1 MSTPRPRLATP
12 EHTAL
17 PVTPD
22 SPAFR
27 QLVAEIAALPP
38 DSGRATRGPHD
49 AIDIIRR
56 ARFGAFRVPRA
67 EGGGG
72 ASLRQFYAALIELA
86 AANADVP
93 HILRAHFWFVE
104 ERLRSPDRD
113 VRQRWLDRVV
123 NGEIFGNAMSEL
135 GGSAAVGSWAF
146 QTTLTPDGAG
156 YRLHGTK
163 FYCTGTLFSDW
174 TNVFAVLPN
183 GELASACIPVNRAG
197 VELSDDW
204 DGIGQP
210 YTGSGT
216 IRFDQVWVAP
226 DEVLRSAVD
235 TAEVAA
241 ASKRGDPYLIG
252 QICQLILT
260 SIIAGI
266 LRSVATD
273 AARLLRERSR
283 SYSHGVTASPAGDPL
298 LQQVVGEIAS
308 AAFAAESI
316 VLAAADAQDRAAAAP
331 DDFDL
336 AHEGS
341 VRAAQAKVVVD
352 ELAQRAA
359 SQLFDAGGSSAVRQ
373 SAGLDRHWRNI
384 RTLASHNPAPYK
396 ARAVGDWLVN
406 ATELPNSG
414 FF

>member
-1 MSTPRPRLATP
+1 MSTPRPTLVTSH
-12 EHTAL
+12 HTA

-27 QLVAEIAALPP
+27 QLVADIAALPA

-49 AIDIIRR
+49 AIDLVRA
-56 ARFGAFRVPRA
+56 ARFGAFRVPRS

-72 ASLRQFYAALIELA
+72 ASLRQFYAALIDLA
-86 AANADVP
+86 AVNPDVP

-104 ERLRSPDRD
+104 ERLRSPDRA
-113 VRQRWLDRVV
+113 VRQRWLERVV

-135 GGSAAVGSWAF
+135 GGGAAVGSWAF
-146 QTTLTPDGAG
+146 QTTLTPDGDG
-156 YRLHGTK
+156 YRLDGTK

-183 GELASACIPVNRAG
+183 GELASACIPVSRAG
-197 VELSDDW
+197 VELADDW

-216 IRFDQVWVAP
+216 IRFHHVRVEAN
-226 DEVLRSAVD
+226 EVLRSAVD

-241 ASKRGDPYLIG
+241 NSKRGDPYLIG

-273 AARLLRERSR
+273 AARLLRQRGR
-283 SYSHGVTASPAGDPL
+283 TYSHAPAESPARDPL

-331 DDFDL
+331 DDFAL

-359 SQLFDAGGSSAVRQ
+359 SQLFDTGGSSAVRQ

>member
-1 MSTPRPRLATP
+1 MSLASVQSAP
-12 EHTAL
+12 QATASA
-17 PVTPD
+17 PVTPG
-22 SPAFR
+22 SPALR
-27 QLVAEIAALPP
+27 QLIADIATLPA

-49 AIDIIRR
+49 AIDLIRA

-72 ASLRQFYAALIELA
+72 ASLREFYSALIDLA
-86 AANADVP
+86 AVNPDVP

-104 ERLRSPDRD
+104 ERLRSPDPLL
-113 VRQRWLDRVV
+113 RQRWLNRVLK
-123 NGEIFGNAMSEL
+123 GEIFGNAMSEI
-135 GGSAAVGSWAF
+135 GNAAAVGSWAF

-156 YRLHGTK
+156 YRLNGQK
-163 FYCTGTLFSDW
+163 YYCTGTLFSDW
-174 TNVFAVLPN
+174 TNVFAVLPS
-183 GELASACIPVNRAG
+183 GALASACIPVNRAG
-197 VELSDDW
+197 VVLADDW

-210 YTGSGT
+210 YTGSGS
-216 IRFDQVWVAP
+216 ISFNSVWVEA
-226 DEVLRSAVD
+226 DEVLHSAVD

-241 ASKRGDPYLIG
+241 DTKRGDPYLIG

-266 LRSVATD
+266 LRRVAED
-273 AARLLRERSR
+273 AARLLRERGR
-283 SYSHGVTASPAGDPL
+283 TYSHAAAESPARDPL

-308 AAFAAESI
+308 AAFAAEAI
-316 VLAAADAQDRAAAAP
+316 VLAAADAQDRAAANPQDYA
-331 DDFDL
+331 L

-352 ELAQRAA
+352 EMAQRAA
-359 SQLFDAGGSSAVRQ
+359 SQLFDAGGSSAVKR

-384 RTLASHNPAPYK
+384 RTLASHNPTLYK
-396 ARAVGDWLVN
+396 ARSVGDWLVN
-406 ATELPNSG
+406 GTDLPNSG

>member
-1 MSTPRPRLATP
+1 MKTAYKPAAPLAT
-12 EHTAL
+12 A

-49 AIDIIRR
+49 AIDRIRR

-123 NGEIFGNAMSEL
+123 NGEIFSNAMSEP
-135 GGSAAVGSWAF
+135 GDSAAVGSWAF
-146 QTTLTPDGAG
+146 QTRLTPDGAG

-174 TNVFAVLPN
+174 TNVFAVLTN

-197 VELSDDW
+197 VELADDW

-216 IRFDQVWVAP
+216 IRFNHVRVEAN
-226 DEVLRSAVD
+226 EVLRSAVD

-241 ASKRGDPYLIG
+241 NSKRGDPYLIG
-252 QICQLILT
+252 QICQLILA

-266 LRSVATD
+266 LRSVAAD
-273 AARLLRERSR
+273 AARLLRDRSR
-283 SYSHGVTASPAGDPL
+283 SYSHGV
-298 LQQVVGEIAS
+298 
-308 AAFAAESI
+308 
-316 VLAAADAQDRAAAAP
+316 
-331 DDFDL
+331 
-336 AHEGS
+336 S

>member
-1 MSTPRPRLATP
+1 MSTPRPRLVSPQAT
-12 EHTAL
+12 A

-27 QLVAEIAALPP
+27 QLVADIAALPP

-49 AIDIIRR
+49 AIDLVRA
-56 ARFGAFRVPRA
+56 ARFGAFRVPRE

-72 ASLRQFYAALIELA
+72 ASLRQFYAALIDLA
-86 AANADVP
+86 AANPDVP

-104 ERLRSPDRD
+104 ERLRSPDRA
-113 VRQRWLDRVV
+113 VRERWLARVV
-123 NGEIFGNAMSEL
+123 NGDIFGNAMSEL
-135 GGSAAVGSWAF
+135 GGGAAVGSWAF
-146 QTTLTPDGAG
+146 QTTLTPEDEG
-156 YRLHGTK
+156 YRLNGTK

-174 TNVFAVLPN
+174 TNVFAALPS

-197 VELSDDW
+197 VVLADDW

-216 IRFDQVWVAP
+216 IHFRDVRVAP
-226 DEVLRSAVD
+226 TEVLRSAVE
-235 TAEVAA
+235 TSEVAA
-241 ASKRGDPYLIG
+241 NSKRGEPYLIG

-266 LRSVATD
+266 LRSVAAD
-273 AARLLRERSR
+273 AARLLRERGR
-283 SYSHGVTASPAGDPL
+283 TYSHAAAASPAQDPL

-316 VLAAADAQDRAAAAP
+316 VLAAADAQDRAAASP
-331 DDFDL
+331 DNFAL

-352 ELAQRAA
+352 EIAQRAA
-359 SQLFDAGGSSAVRQ
+359 SQLFDAGGSSAIRQ

-384 RTLASHNPAPYK
+384 RTLASHNPTRYK
-396 ARAVGDWLVN
+396 SRAVGDWLVN
-406 ATELPNSG
+406 GTELPNSG

>member
-1 MSTPRPRLATP
+1 MNAPRPRLLTP
-12 EHTAL
+12 APQLE

-27 QLVAEIAALPP
+27 QLVADIAALPA

-49 AIDIIRR
+49 AIDLVRA
-56 ARFGAFRVPRA
+56 ARFGAFRIPRA

-72 ASLRQFYAALIELA
+72 ASLRQFYAALIDLA
-86 AANADVP
+86 AANPDVP

-104 ERLRSPDRD
+104 ERLRSPDQP
-113 VRQRWLDRVV
+113 VRERWLERIV

-135 GGSAAVGSWAF
+135 GGNAAVGSWAF
-146 QTTLTPDGAG
+146 QTTLTPDGEG
-156 YRLHGTK
+156 YRLNGTK
-163 FYCTGTLFSDW
+163 FYCTGTLFADW
-174 TNVFAVLPN
+174 TNVFAVLPS

-197 VELSDDW
+197 VAMADDW

-216 IRFDQVWVAP
+216 IRFDNVWVEPA
-226 DEVLRSAVD
+226 EVLRSAVD

-241 ASKRGDPYLIG
+241 TSKRGDPYLIG

-266 LRSVATD
+266 LRSVAAD
-273 AARLLRERSR
+273 AARLLRERNR
-283 SYSHGVTASPAGDPL
+283 SYSHAVAESPARDPL

-308 AAFAAESI
+308 AAFAAEAI

-331 DDFDL
+331 EDFAL

-359 SQLFDAGGSSAVRQ
+359 SQLFDAGGSSAIRQ

-384 RTLASHNPAPYK
+384 RTLASHNPTRYK
-396 ARAVGDWLVN
+396 SRAVGDWLVN
-406 ATELPNSG
+406 GTELPNSG

>member
-1 MSTPRPRLATP
+1 MSTPRPTLVTSH
-12 EHTAL
+12 HTA

-27 QLVAEIAALPP
+27 QLVADIAALPA

-49 AIDIIRR
+49 AIDLVRA
-56 ARFGAFRVPRA
+56 ARFGAFRVPRS

-72 ASLRQFYAALIELA
+72 ASLRQFYAALIDLA
-86 AANADVP
+86 AVNPDVP

-104 ERLRSPDRD
+104 ERLRSPDRA

-135 GGSAAVGSWAF
+135 GGGAAVGSWAF
-146 QTTLTPDGAG
+146 QTTLTPDGDG
-156 YRLHGTK
+156 YRLDGTK

-183 GELASACIPVNRAG
+183 GELASACIPVSRAG
-197 VELSDDW
+197 VELADDW

-216 IRFDQVWVAP
+216 IRFNHVRVEAN
-226 DEVLRSAVD
+226 EVLRSAVD

-241 ASKRGDPYLIG
+241 NSKRGDPYLIG

-283 SYSHGVTASPAGDPL
+283 TYSHAAAESPARDPL

-331 DDFDL
+331 EDFDL

>member
-1 MSTPRPRLATP
+1 MSTPRPTLVTSH
-12 EHTAL
+12 HTA

-27 QLVAEIAALPP
+27 QLVADIAALPA

-49 AIDIIRR
+49 AIDLVRA
-56 ARFGAFRVPRA
+56 ARFGAFRVPRS

-72 ASLRQFYAALIELA
+72 ASLRQFYAALIDLA
-86 AANADVP
+86 AVNPDVP

-104 ERLRSPDRD
+104 ERLRSPDRA

-135 GGSAAVGSWAF
+135 GGGAAVGSWAF
-146 QTTLTPDGAG
+146 QTTLTPDGDG
-156 YRLHGTK
+156 YRLDGTK

-183 GELASACIPVNRAG
+183 GELASACIPVSRAG
-197 VELSDDW
+197 VELADDW

-216 IRFDQVWVAP
+216 IRFNHVWVEAN
-226 DEVLRSAVD
+226 EVLRSAVD

-241 ASKRGDPYLIG
+241 NSKRGDPYLIG

-283 SYSHGVTASPAGDPL
+283 TYSHAAAESPARDPL

-331 DDFDL
+331 ENFAL

>member
-1 MSTPRPRLATP
+1 MSLASLQSAP
-12 EHTAL
+12 KATASE
-17 PVTPD
+17 PVTPG
-22 SPAFR
+22 SPALR
-27 QLVAEIAALPP
+27 HLIADIATLPA

-49 AIDIIRR
+49 AIDLIRA

-72 ASLRQFYAALIELA
+72 ASLREFYTALIDLA
-86 AANADVP
+86 AVNPDVP

-104 ERLRSPDRD
+104 ERLRSPDPLL
-113 VRQRWLDRVV
+113 RQRWLDRILK
-123 NGEIFGNAMSEL
+123 GEIFGNAMSEI
-135 GGSAAVGSWAF
+135 GNAAAVGSWAF

-156 YRLHGTK
+156 YRLHGQK
-163 FYCTGTLFSDW
+163 YYCTGTLFSDW
-174 TNVFAVLPN
+174 TNVFAVLPS
-183 GELASACIPVNRAG
+183 GALASACIPVNRAG
-197 VELSDDW
+197 VVLADDW

-210 YTGSGT
+210 YTGSGS
-216 IRFDQVWVAP
+216 ISFNSVWVEA
-226 DEVLRSAVD
+226 DEVLHSAVD

-241 ASKRGDPYLIG
+241 DTKRGEPYLIG

-266 LRSVATD
+266 LRRVAED
-273 AARLLRERSR
+273 AARLLRERGR
-283 SYSHGVTASPAGDPL
+283 TYSHGAAASPAQDPL

-308 AAFAAESI
+308 AAFAAEAI
-316 VLAAADAQDRAAAAP
+316 VLAAADAQDRAAANPQDYA
-331 DDFDL
+331 L

-352 ELAQRAA
+352 EMSQRAA
-359 SQLFDAGGSSAVRQ
+359 SQMFDAGGSSAVKQ

-384 RTLASHNPAPYK
+384 RTLASHNPTLYK
-396 ARAVGDWLVN
+396 ARSVGDWLVN
-406 ATELPNSG
+406 GTDLPNSG

>member
-1 MSTPRPRLATP
+1 M
-12 EHTAL
+12 
-17 PVTPD
+17 
-22 SPAFR
+22 
-27 QLVAEIAALPP
+27 
-38 DSGRATRGPHD
+38 
-49 AIDIIRR
+49 
-56 ARFGAFRVPRA
+56 
-67 EGGGG
+67 
-72 ASLRQFYAALIELA
+72 
-86 AANADVP
+86 
-93 HILRAHFWFVE
+93 
-104 ERLRSPDRD
+104 
-113 VRQRWLDRVV
+113 
-123 NGEIFGNAMSEL
+123 
-135 GGSAAVGSWAF
+135 
-146 QTTLTPDGAG
+146 
-156 YRLHGTK
+156 
-163 FYCTGTLFSDW
+163 
-174 TNVFAVLPN
+174 FAVLPS

-197 VELSDDW
+197 LELADDW

-216 IRFDQVWVAP
+216 IHFDQVWVAP

-331 DDFDL
+331 EDFAL